1 MSRKPVVWIVTPR
14 KEFELNG
21 AKGINELLDA
31 LDPHYADPIR
41 ELATW
46 KDCPWDIRLVIT
58 GGGGI
63 YQARNKTVSAFLAE
77 TTHDDDRFFC
87 ADYDLIRTAQD
98 YVDILRHDLAVVG
111 GLYTTR
117 ADNGHWVM
125 NRLPGAHPNAAGRLP
140 VMELGT
146 GHKCYKRSFFT
157 KVLADNPWL
166 ECEDDTDHTKK
177 IYSFFSMGPV
187 WDKKLWPSRGRALT
201 EDYWLDWL
209 GRESGFVTVADTTV
223 KLRHLDEHTGRVYPA
238 IFPPDPGKL
247 PAEAKEP

>member
-1 MSRKPVVWIVTPR
+1 M
-14 KEFELNG
+14 
-21 AKGINELLDA
+21 KGPADINTLLDA

-41 ELATW
+41 ELTFW

-63 YQARNKTVSAFLAE
+63 FQARNKMVSAFMAE
-77 TTHDDDRFFC
+77 TTNDNDRFFC

-98 YVDILRHDLAVVG
+98 YVNILCHDLAIVG

-125 NRLPGAHPNAAGRLP
+125 NALPGARATPKGVLP

-146 GHKCYKRSFFT
+146 GHKCFKRSVFN

-166 ECEDDTDHTKK
+166 DCEDDADHSKRMLA
-177 IYSFFSMGPV
+177 FFSMGPV
-187 WDKKLWPSRGRALT
+187 WDKNLWPGRGRALT

-209 GRESGFVTVADTTV
+209 CRESGFVTCVDTKI

-238 IFPPDPGKL
+238 VFPPDPAKL
-247 PAEAKEP
+247 PIEAKEP